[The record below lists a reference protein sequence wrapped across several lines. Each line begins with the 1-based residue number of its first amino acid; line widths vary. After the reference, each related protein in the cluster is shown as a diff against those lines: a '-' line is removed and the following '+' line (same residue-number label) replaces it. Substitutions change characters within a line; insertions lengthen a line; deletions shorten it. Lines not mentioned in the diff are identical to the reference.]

1 MVLNKDG
8 FQGFPVNDTSNY
20 NDLRTNPKYAFFDR
34 TKYIS
39 VLNSYVESVLL
50 FVRPRRFGKSLTLS
64 MMAHFHGVQYKEDYY
79 DLFRGLDVDKD
90 VKAGKLTPGQYFTL
104 TLNFAKI
111 NRSDDL
117 KVATASLNQMVNS
130 AVERFYKTYAKYLD
144 CGTSEMLI
152 KSHVVDD
159 CTKSFEDCIFLVNEV
174 LEATKGTHHPLANI
188 NGIYLLVDEYDA
200 FSNEYLRLDDH
211 VTSRKNIHNE
221 HSLLKFFWICVKA
234 NKGIRQIAKT
244 FITGV
249 APLSLADQTSGFNIA
264 MNVSNDPLL
273 SGLCGLSREDV
284 LAALN
289 LRDVCGFND
298 EEVKK
303 HFDEMERYFNGY
315 RFAPNAGIPRV
326 FNTNTSL
333 EYLQT
338 LIYKRWT
345 PSPSYP
351 SNSEVSERTL
361 QLLATSPVI
370 TSILE
375 QASRN
380 LTPDKNIMSF
390 MIPYEKLDNEF
401 RFADLMNTKDN
412 VSTWLSFMRYMGGL
426 TYADEMPEK
435 HLQFP
440 NLIALQRLGAAVL
453 NRYDLRESDITGAL
467 QKIASTGDISELL
480 ACYQRMMSKRDVFFK
495 DFQKSEEHHRDSI
508 CYAILKNPI
517 LMPSRKRE
525 RIDFV
530 LEAPIT
536 GRALI
541 NEIKVVKIDLIDIP
555 CTEQQ
560 PALAQNDVFLKALTL
575 SKISNVETI
584 LNLTFPRYDK
594 IHKPGGRL
602 RDWITEQKAQ
612 LEEYWMST
620 EMEELRIRR
629 RYVTANLIVI
639 VGSRKILLLRLSED
653 GQELGEPQL
662 VAY

>member
-20 NDLRTNPKYAFFDR
+20 NDLRTNPKECATLR
-34 TKYIS
+34 TTTPVWK
-39 VLNSYVESVLL
+39 VTDTQHAGPL
-50 FVRPRRFGKSLTLS
+50 PRS
-64 MMAHFHGVQYKEDYY
+64 A
-79 DLFRGLDVDKD
+79 GLDVDKD
-90 VKAGKLTPGQYFTL
+90 VKAGKLTPGQYFIL

-159 CTKSFEDCIFLVNEV
+159 CTNSFEDCIFLVNEV

-211 VTSRKNIHNE
+211 VTSWKNIHNE
-221 HSLLKFFWICVKA
+221 HSLLKFIWICVKA

-249 APLSLADQTSGFNIA
+249 TPLSLADQTSGFNIA

-375 QASRN
+375 EASRN

-517 LMPSRKRE
+517 LMVHPEE
-525 RIDFV
+525 RNDFV

-560 PALAQNDVFLKALTL
+560 PTLAQNDVFLKALTL